1 MRVRGTFMYQLAQ
14 KLKKIRLDLK
24 SLSKSTFGNF
34 KHKLE
39 RNEEKLLHV
48 ETKLVQDPNN
58 AQLNNWRYRLI
69 KQREKMHLF
78 NQKYW
83 EKLAR
88 KDWLLNGDRNSHYFH
103 QSMKAIKTRSR
114 ITKIKDNSEV
124 LVDESAQ
131 FEKIFIT
138 DFITRFK

>member
-58 AQLNNWRYRLI
+58 AQLNNWHYRLI
-69 KQREKMHLF
+69 KQRERCTSLT
-78 NQKYW
+78 
-83 EKLAR
+83 
-88 KDWLLNGDRNSHYFH
+88 RNIGKNW
-103 QSMKAIKTRSR
+103 Q
-114 ITKIKDNSEV
+114 
-124 LVDESAQ
+124 
-131 FEKIFIT
+131 EKIGF
-138 DFITRFK
+138 